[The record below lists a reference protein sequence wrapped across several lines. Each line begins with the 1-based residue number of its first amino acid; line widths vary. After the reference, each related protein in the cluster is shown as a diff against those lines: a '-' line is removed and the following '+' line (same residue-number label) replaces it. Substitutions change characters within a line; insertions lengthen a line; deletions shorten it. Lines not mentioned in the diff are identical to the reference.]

1 MKKYNYKKSGL
12 LILGINGW
20 FEYGHDASAA
30 LIEVTKEKCE
40 ILGALEEEKL
50 SKQKCSYDAYP
61 ILSVQALLEMYSIEV
76 SEIDYIVFGW
86 NQPKMYELKGNKFPF
101 NDNKELLKAIFPGV
115 KIKREIPIEFIDH
128 HLAHAACS
136 YRTSTFNE
144 SLIAVIDGQGETEA
158 TSVWVGEG
166 NDIRKI
172 HKCDIETSF
181 GYLYEAT
188 NSVLGFRKHES
199 GKTMGLA
206 PYGQPDYY
214 NEISSCL
221 EFHDGNISLSNNLQD
236 IFNLLDRFEESDFP
250 GEKIIRNWEYYFRN
264 KLKIEK
270 NKSVT
275 NSFYDFDYQHKQLS
289 SSVQKIL
296 EDKIIEYIKYYS
308 LKTGQSQICLSGGVA
323 LNCILNGKLL
333 QEDFVDD
340 LFINPASNDAGVALG
355 AALELSHQLGY
366 ESRVSKQGNFSPFL
380 GTEYSND
387 EIIKCLNNRN
397 IKYRL
402 FDDSS
407 DFMADVFSNNKTTAL
422 FQGRNEWGPRA
433 LGNRSIITSPKKHE
447 NLDYINQHI
456 KKRETGRPLG
466 PSILVED
473 ADLLL
478 KQPKML
484 GQYMNVGYSYE
495 GNRDLFP
502 AVIHVDRTF
511 RPGFVDSSFNDT
523 YYNQLSSIKKKV
535 GNSVVINTSFNLDTP
550 IIYHIDDA
558 INYFVNS
565 NLDVL
570 IFNNEI
576 VLTK

>member
-1 MKKYNYKKSGL
+1 MKKITYKKNGF

-20 FEYGHDASAA
+20 FEFGHDASAA
-30 LIEVTKEKCE
+30 LVEVTKESCK

-50 SKQKCSYDAYP
+50 SKLKCSYDTFP
-61 ILSVQALLEMYSIEV
+61 VLSIQALLERYSIEIHD
-76 SEIDYIVFGW
+76 IDYIVFGW
-86 NQPKMYELKGNKFPF
+86 NQPKMYDLKGTKFPF
-101 NDNKELLKAIFPGV
+101 NNNKELLQAIFPHV

-144 SLIAVIDGQGETEA
+144 SLVTVIDGQGETES
-158 TSVWVGEG
+158 TSVWIGKQNE
-166 NDIRKI
+166 IEKI
-172 HKCDIETSF
+172 NQCDIETSF

-188 NSVLGFRKHES
+188 NSVLGFRNHES

-206 PYGQPDYY
+206 PYGQPNYY
-214 NEISSCL
+214 DEISSSL
-221 EFHDGNISLSNNLQD
+221 EFHAGNITLSNNLID
-236 IFNLLDRFEESDFP
+236 IYNFSNRFEGSNFP
-250 GEKIIRNWEYYFRN
+250 GEKVIRTWEYYFRN
-264 KLKIEK
+264 KLKIK
-270 NKSVT
+270 KS
-275 NSFYDFDYQHKQLS
+275 NSFTDSFYNFDESHKQLS
-289 SSVQKIL
+289 SSVQKML
-296 EDKIIEYIKYYS
+296 EDKVIEYIKYYS
-308 LKTGQSQICLSGGVA
+308 LKTGQSKICLSGGVA

-333 QEDFVDD
+333 KEDFVED

-366 ESRVSKQGNFSPFL
+366 ESRPNRKGNFSPFL
-380 GTEYSND
+380 GTEFSND
-387 EIIKCLNNRN
+387 EIIESLNNMN
-397 IKYRL
+397 IKYQL
-402 FDDSS
+402 FEDAS
-407 DFMADVFSNNKTTAL
+407 DFIANAYSNDTTIAL
-422 FQGRNEWGPRA
+422 FQGQNEWGPRA
-433 LGNRSIITSPKKHE
+433 LGNRSIITSPKKFE
-447 NLDYINQHI
+447 TLDYINQHI

-478 KQPKML
+478 KKPKML

-495 GNRDLFP
+495 GEKNLFP
-502 AVIHVDRTF
+502 AVIHVDQTF
-511 RPGFVDSSFNDT
+511 RPEFVDSSFNET
-523 YYNQLSSIKKKV
+523 YYHQLSSIKKKV

-550 IIYHIDDA
+550 IIYHIEDA

-565 NLDVL
+565 NLDLL